1 MIKSHQRSSKLFNK
15 GPSLLSKLLLLILI
29 SIVLMGVDFR
39 FHYLKNIR
47 QATNVFTKPFHSLLN
62 LPSDLYHFTNSYFS
76 NQSRL
81 IHENEALKLNIDSL
95 KADLQRLDFI
105 DQENNQLKNLLEVK
119 NAYKFKTEAVGII

>member
-1 MIKSHQRSSKLFNK
+1 
-15 GPSLLSKLLLLILI
+15 
-29 SIVLMGVDFR
+29 MGVDFR

-81 IHENEALKLNIDSL
+81 IHENEALKLNIDGL

-105 DQENNQLKNLLEVK
+105 DQENNQLKI
-119 NAYKFKTEAVGII
+119 YSR